1 MPSFLVRRLIFT
13 VKERCIRITNFGWK
27 GKYILAYIQ
36 PIFVFRQCGKLLP
49 EVAKSVIV
57 VDESSV
63 LLMPSELSKELSN
76 TTLAGTCGRMLVSG
90 EET

>member
-1 MPSFLVRRLIFT
+1 MA
-13 VKERCIRITNFGWK
+13 
-27 GKYILAYIQ
+27 LAIHQLLY
-36 PIFVFRQCGKLLP
+36 FSNVENSLP

-57 VDESSV
+57 VDESSA

-76 TTLAGTCGRMLVSG
+76 TTLAGVCGRMLCSG